1 MVLINFRGNWGGS
14 ECKQGGERP
23 GLCTGRQEKNLR
35 PTGYSKVDNLTSWY
49 RSVNF
54 GEKCDLVFVLV
65 DKHLHLEAC
74 AVDCLDLRQLYP
86 APFGMSID
94 SGLVGSTDFHSSH
107 PQGKGAARAEHVK
120 GTPTQSHIPPSIL
133 VYEEKPHAFSGATGG
148 DTFDRLWNREISLTR
163 NSPPSLGP
171 Q

>member
-1 MVLINFRGNWGGS
+1 M
-14 ECKQGGERP
+14 
-23 GLCTGRQEKNLR
+23 
-35 PTGYSKVDNLTSWY
+35 DNLTSWY

-107 PQGKGAARAEHVK
+107 PQGRSAARAEDAE
-120 GTPTQSHIPPSIL
+120 GTPAPRHVSSSTV
-133 VYEEKPHAFSGATGG
+133 VYEISEEGFRVKRGSFFQLEGSGLMVQGVH
-148 DTFDRLWNREISLTR
+148 FRM
-163 NSPPSLGP
+163 
-171 Q
+171 